1 HGWDVWSNGI
11 KKFMAEK
18 GILPDLIYTSEEA
31 DASQYMEHLGIETV
45 LVDPKRTF
53 MSISGAQ
60 IRENPFRYWEYI
72 PTEVKPFFVRT
83 VAILGGE
90 SSGKS
95 TLVNKLANIF
105 NTTSAW
111 EYGRDYVFSHLG
123 GDEIALQYSDY
134 DKIALGHAQYIDFAV
149 KYANKVAFID
159 TDFVTTQAFCKKY
172 EGREHPFVQAL
183 IDEYRFD
190 LVILLEN
197 NTPWV
202 ADGLRSLGSS
212 VDRKEFQNL
221 LVEMLEENN
230 IEFVRVEE
238 DDYDSR
244 FLRCVE
250 LVREMMGEQR

>member
-1 HGWDVWSNGI
+1 
-11 KKFMAEK
+11 
-18 GILPDLIYTSEEA
+18 
-31 DASQYMEHLGIETV
+31 
-45 LVDPKRTF
+45 
-53 MSISGAQ
+53 
-60 IRENPFRYWEYI
+60 
-72 PTEVKPFFVRT
+72 
-83 VAILGGE
+83 
-90 SSGKS
+90 
-95 TLVNKLANIF
+95 
-105 NTTSAW
+105 
-111 EYGRDYVFSHLG
+111 
-123 GDEIALQYSDY
+123 
-134 DKIALGHAQYIDFAV
+134 
-149 KYANKVAFID
+149 ANKVAFID